1 MTVEEGVPVDDPLLR
16 EQLIAETARSE
27 DRRDLAIRVIRQVV
41 IFVAF
46 IILLGLI
53 YTGYKAFGASI
64 DDAQHEWPIIGSVL
78 PRADDLNM
86 PPITDIV
93 GQFGETTR
101 GSDRIYA
108 RTLLSEGLFTLREA
122 AVGFMAGLFIGLAIA
137 IALAR
142 WGFLDRGVL
151 PYIIASQTIPLIAIA
166 PIIVIW
172 GRKNFGFFPW
182 EWQDWMSVSI
192 ITTYLTFFP
201 VAVNGLRG
209 LQSPEPADLEL
220 MDSYAASWSQTL
232 WRLRLPASVP
242 YLFAAFKIAA
252 TASVV
257 GAIVGEISAGVSGG
271 IGRRLLNEAFNYT
284 TGPDRLY
291 ASVIGASVLGIVVY
305 LAVAGSER
313 VVLRHQNR
321 EAI

>member
-1 MTVEEGVPVDDPLLR
+1 MDEGVVVDDPLLR

-321 EAI
+321 EAL